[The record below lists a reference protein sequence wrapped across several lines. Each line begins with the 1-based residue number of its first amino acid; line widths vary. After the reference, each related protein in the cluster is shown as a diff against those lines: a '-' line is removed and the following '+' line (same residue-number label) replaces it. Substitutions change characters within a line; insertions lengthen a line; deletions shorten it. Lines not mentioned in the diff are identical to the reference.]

1 MPYSNIPLSALFAKG
16 NIAASQTDSSL
27 VAAVTDKK
35 IRVISFRVMTGGTAT
50 NVTFNSAST
59 AISETFACGA
69 NGGISSAWSPTGHFE
84 TLAGEALT
92 ITTGAGSTS
101 GVGVTYILV

>member
-1 MPYSNIPLSALFAKG
+1 MPYSNIPLAAIYAKG

-27 VAAVTDKK
+27 VAAVTGKK
-35 IRVISFRVMTGGTAT
+35 IRVISFRIMTGATAT

-59 AISETFACGA
+59 AISETFQCGS

-84 TLAGEALT
+84 TVAGEALT
-92 ITTGAGSTS
+92 VTTGAGSTT
-101 GVGVTYILV
+101 GVGVSYILV